1 MEFKKKEFDKFRA
14 DVEEALK
21 EVGKKYEVAI
31 EGGNISYSEEKGTF
45 SLKLDVKR
53 ADIDV
58 DLKSFET
65 GLKYDC
71 YLRKG
76 FTMDDYK
83 KSVIIDGKEYT
94 ITGLKPSCKYNVI
107 LTRSDGKLYCFTHNS
122 VLQALGREVV

>member
-1 MEFKKKEFDKFRA
+1 MEFTKKEFNKFRA
-14 DVEEALK
+14 DVEAALK
-21 EVGKKYEVAI
+21 ELGKKYEVAI
-31 EGGNISYSEEKGTF
+31 ESGNISYSEEEGTF
-45 SLKLDVKR
+45 SIKLEVKKT
-53 ADIDV
+53 DIDV

-65 GLKYDC
+65 GLKYDF

-107 LTRSDGKLYCFTHNS
+107 LTRSDGKLYCFAHNA

>member
-65 GLKYDC
+65 GLKYD
-71 YLRKG
+71 YDLRKG

-107 LTRSDGKLYCFTHNS
+107 LTRSDGKSYCFTLNS
-122 VLQALGREVV
+122 VLQALGREAV

>member
-65 GLKYDC
+65 GLKYD
-71 YLRKG
+71 YDLRKG

-83 KSVIIDGKEYT
+83 KSVIIDDKEYT

-122 VLQALGREVV
+122 VLRALGREAV